1 MSLTPTNIQN
11 ENKNNGPFDSSF
23 DNIARNIIDSYISE
37 NEQFIGLGS
46 GRAVTKIVKLL
57 SAEVI
62 QNCKFVCTSLQI
74 KIEAEKKNLE
84 IVDESKIPLLDLVID
99 GADQIDKKNHLIKG
113 GGGALLREKI
123 LYYSARK
130 TIIVA
135 DSSKFVEFF
144 SRSVPVEIIPFARNA
159 VLPFIAKIGGNPSL
173 RLLDR
178 GYPYITENGNL
189 ILDTVFNDYSN
200 IENLEAQLKKI
211 PGIMETGLFIKP
223 PDHCYCALENGKF
236 EDLSKS
242 R

>member
-1 MSLTPTNIQN
+1 MSATPTNIQN
-11 ENKNNGPFDSSF
+11 QNNGPYDFSF
-23 DNIARNIIDSYISE
+23 DNIAKNIIDNHISG

-57 SAEVI
+57 SPQVI
-62 QNCKFVCTSLQI
+62 KNCKFVCTSLQI

-99 GADQIDKKNHLIKG
+99 GADQIDKKKHLIKG

-123 LYYSARK
+123 LYYSAKK

-135 DSSKFVEFF
+135 DSSKFVESF
-144 SRSVPVEIIPFARNA
+144 SRTVPVEIIPFGRNA
-159 VLPFIAKIGGNPSL
+159 VIPFIVRIGGNPSL
-173 RLLDR
+173 RSLDR

-189 ILDTVFNDYSN
+189 ILDTMFDDYSN
-200 IENLEAQLKKI
+200 IENLEVQLKKI

-236 EDLSKS
+236 EDRSKS
-242 R
+242 I

>member
-1 MSLTPTNIQN
+1 
-11 ENKNNGPFDSSF
+11 
-23 DNIARNIIDSYISE
+23 
-37 NEQFIGLGS
+37 
-46 GRAVTKIVKLL
+46 VKLL
-57 SAEVI
+57 SPQVV

-84 IVDESKIPLLDLVID
+84 IVDESQIPLLDLVID
-99 GADQIDKKNHLIKG
+99 GADQIDKQYHLIKG

-123 LYYSARK
+123 LYHSAKK

-144 SRSVPVEIIPFARNA
+144 SRSVPIEIIPFGRNA
-159 VLPFIAKIGGNPSL
+159 VIPLIAKIGGNPSL

-189 ILDTVFNDYSN
+189 ILDALFNDYSN
-200 IENLEAQLKKI
+200 IENLEDQLKKI

-223 PDHCYCALENGKF
+223 PDHCFSALKNGKF
-236 EDLSKS
+236 VDCSKS
-242 R
+242 G

>member
-11 ENKNNGPFDSSF
+11 KNKNNGPFDSSF
-23 DNIARNIIDSYISE
+23 DNIARNIIDHHFSE

-57 SAEVI
+57 SPEVI

-74 KIEAEKKNLE
+74 KIEAEKKNLV

-99 GADQIDKKNHLIKG
+99 GADQIDEKNHLIKG

-123 LYYSARK
+123 LYYSAKK

-135 DSSKFVEFF
+135 DSSKFVESF
-144 SRSVPVEIIPFARNA
+144 SRSVPVEIIPFGRNA
-159 VLPFIAKIGGNPSL
+159 VLSFIAKIGGNPSL
-173 RLLDR
+173 RSLDR

-189 ILDTVFNDYSN
+189 ILDTMFNDYSN

-242 R
+242 G

>member
-1 MSLTPTNIQN
+1 MSVTPTNI
-11 ENKNNGPFDSSF
+11 ENQNNGPFDSSF
-23 DNIARNIIDSYISE
+23 DNIARNIIDSHISN
-37 NEQFIGLGS
+37 NEQLIGLGS

-57 SAEVI
+57 SPQVV

-84 IVDESKIPLLDLVID
+84 IVDESQIPLLDLVID
-99 GADQIDKKNHLIKG
+99 GADQIDKQYHLIKG

-123 LYYSARK
+123 LYHSAKK

-144 SRSVPVEIIPFARNA
+144 SRSVPIEIIPFGRNA
-159 VLPFIAKIGGNPSL
+159 VIPLIAKIGGNPSL

-189 ILDTVFNDYSN
+189 ILDTLFNDYSN

-223 PDHCYCALENGKF
+223 PDHCFSALKNGKF
-236 EDLSKS
+236 VDCSKS
-242 R
+242 G

>member
-1 MSLTPTNIQN
+1 MSVSSANI
-11 ENKNNGPFDSSF
+11 ENQKNGPFDSSF
-23 DNIARNIIDSYISE
+23 DNIARNIIDSYISH
-37 NEQFIGLGS
+37 NEQLIGLGS

-57 SAEVI
+57 SPQVI

-84 IVDESKIPLLDLVID
+84 VVDESKIPLLDLVID

-123 LYYSARK
+123 LYYSSKK

-135 DSSKFVEFF
+135 DSSKFVECF
-144 SRSVPVEIIPFARNA
+144 SRSVPVEVSPFGRNA
-159 VLPFIAKIGGNPSL
+159 VIPFISKIGGNPSL

-189 ILDTVFNDYSN
+189 IFDTMFNDYSN
-200 IENLEAQLKKI
+200 IENLEVQLKKI

-236 EDLSKS
+236 EDRSKS
-242 R
+242 G